1 MKSRL
6 SFNIISSGIENIH
19 VNSCAVSDKIGRG
32 SLFIRK
38 NDTAIVSIAEDTNG
52 SIKIDT
58 LENIIKNKK
67 ITSIHGLKIDIE
79 GHEDKALV
87 PFLLNAKK
95 PYFPKRIVIEKT
107 IEKFRLSR
115 MHIGI

>member
-1 MKSRL
+1 MTKLGEDLYL
-6 SFNIISSGIENIH
+6 SEKMIPQLS
-19 VNSCAVSDKIGRG
+19 A
-32 SLFIRK
+32 
-38 NDTAIVSIAEDTNG
+38 IAEDTNG

-87 PFLLNAKK
+87 PFLNNIAKK
-95 PYFPKRIVIEKT
+95 PTTRTNCYRKT
-107 IEKFRLSR
+107 IE
-115 MHIGI
+115 